1 MQRPAP
7 SAARR
12 DVLLTLMVVGRVG
25 TASSS
30 AAVAGLLLL
39 MLGLLVVRCCGRR
52 VRSLHEVDYLR
63 QCIIAH
69 IFNFVIFNSKS
80 ISFIL

>member
-30 AAVAGLLLL
+30 AAVADLLLL
-39 MLGLLVVRCCGRR
+39 MLGLLVVRCSC
-52 VRSLHEVDYLR
+52 
-63 QCIIAH
+63 
-69 IFNFVIFNSKS
+69 
-80 ISFIL
+80 

>member
-25 TASSS
+25 TAS
-30 AAVAGLLLL
+30 AGAVAGLLLL
-39 MLGLLVVRCCGRR
+39 LGLLLLVVRCC
-52 VRSLHEVDYLR
+52 
-63 QCIIAH
+63 C
-69 IFNFVIFNSKS
+69 
-80 ISFIL
+80 